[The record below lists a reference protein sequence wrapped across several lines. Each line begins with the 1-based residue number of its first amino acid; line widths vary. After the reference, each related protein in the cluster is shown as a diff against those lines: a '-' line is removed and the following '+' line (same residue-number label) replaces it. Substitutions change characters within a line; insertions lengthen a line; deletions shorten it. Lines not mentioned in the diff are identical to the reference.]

1 MAAKND
7 LFRLEHIIESIV
19 KIEELTKLLHTFENF
34 ENRWIERDALIRN
47 FEIIGEAANHVSQKV
62 KEKYPDVAWNEMKG
76 MRNFISHEY
85 FGLQLD
91 SVWFTA
97 VNDVPVLKEQ
107 IQKIISDLI

>member
-1 MAAKND
+1 MFVKNTILRNVKEPREVAQLAEAGFNYVNLD
-7 LFRLEHIIESIV
+7 RVLMRDHQRLQ
-19 KIEELTKLLHTFENF
+19 
-34 ENRWIERDALIRN
+34 
-47 FEIIGEAANHVSQKV
+47 EIKKV

-97 VNDVPVLKEQ
+97 VNDIPTLKEQ
-107 IQKIISDLI
+107 IQKIISDLS